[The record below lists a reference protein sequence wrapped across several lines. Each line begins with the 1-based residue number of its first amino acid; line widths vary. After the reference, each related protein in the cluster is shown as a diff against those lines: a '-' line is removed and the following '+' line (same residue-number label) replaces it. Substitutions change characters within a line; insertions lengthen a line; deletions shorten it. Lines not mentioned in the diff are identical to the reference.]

1 MSFALEGNER
11 IITRNRDDWRGG
23 NIQVVLTR
31 ILQIINKKALEGE
44 VNGKQ
49 SSCSGGR
56 SENHA

>member
-1 MSFALEGNER
+1 MGFAVGDNQR
-11 IITRNRDDWRGG
+11 IITRNCGDWRGG

-31 ILQIINKKALEGE
+31 ILQIINKKSLEGE

-56 SENHA
+56 